1 MMQLT
6 HSATFAPTSS
16 RLDLPR
22 STPKQAIAASPTRLP
37 AATAGI
43 DEQLFGVEAATRY
56 RAEDSEA
63 FTAVSWILFAI
74 VMSGCLLMLGTVLFV
89 A

>member
-1 MMQLT
+1 MQLT

-22 STPKQAIAASPTRLP
+22 STPKSSSPTRSP
-37 AATAGI
+37 ATGI
-43 DEQLFGVEAATRY
+43 DEELFGVETATRY
-56 RAEDSEA
+56 RADDSEA